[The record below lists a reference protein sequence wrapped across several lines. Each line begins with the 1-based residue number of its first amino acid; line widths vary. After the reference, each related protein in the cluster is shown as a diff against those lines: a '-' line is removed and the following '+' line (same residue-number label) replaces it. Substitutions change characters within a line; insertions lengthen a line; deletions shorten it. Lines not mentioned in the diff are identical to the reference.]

1 MSRPFSPIHNRDDI
15 ATRIGHVIADYAHL
29 EFQLAIIYALVSQR
43 DPADSFNEFYAQRAA
58 NNKCGLILKTAKLI
72 ATEDAYA
79 LLQRICRRFKNAAA
93 RRTEVAHCVFMS
105 PNGQLSRLRVFKKPP
120 DFAAVNDDLF
130 NRVSN
135 QFRNLS
141 MDLKTATIALCP
153 SPIRLRQ
160 VLRALPQPPGLA
172 PDWDAQVR
180 LKARTPEEKARRDAS
195 FDRLQLPREPDE

>member
-1 MSRPFSPIHNRDDI
+1 MSHPFSPIHNRDDI
-15 ATRIGHVIADYAHL
+15 ATKIGHVIADYAHL

-43 DPADSFNEFYAQRAA
+43 DPAVSFNEFYAQRAA
-58 NNKCGLILKTAKLI
+58 NNKCGLILKRARPI

-105 PNGQLSRLRVFKKPP
+105 PNGQLSRLRVFKNPP
-120 DFAAVNDDLF
+120 DFAPANDELF
-130 NRVSN
+130 NRVSS

-141 MDLKTATIALCP
+141 TDLKTATVALCP
-153 SPIRLRQ
+153 SPTKLRQ

-180 LKARTPEEKARRDAS
+180 PQTRSEEEKARRDAS
-195 FDRLQLPREPDE
+195 IDRLKLSRAPDE